1 MAKPRP
7 KEQPEEQKPPVVDD
21 RSRRAFLDELEGRV
35 PVEAEAGAPKR
46 RVRVTDDREK
56 GPAVAP
62 LPADSLEAVLP
73 DRPKKSDPKPGMF
86 DRAKHSSRWWVP
98 LVIVLALAG
107 VTVAGFL
114 FFSRST
120 KFAGTNIG
128 INFDLPTSVASGD
141 TVEVVVR
148 YHNDETVDIKS
159 ATLALV
165 YPNGFTV
172 TETSR
177 TTTDDLKGAF
187 ELGTIR
193 SGAVG
198 EIVITGKVV
207 GAVGTELFYS
217 GTLSYRPANYNSD
230 FQTTGSG
237 RVAIGSSIVTLSL
250 DGPANIA
257 PGVDGNWTINYENTS
272 DQELGAM
279 QIEATLPVSLTVK
292 KSEPKPTDGNNKWR
306 LEKLAPSAKGKITVT
321 GSLEA
326 KSGDSAEFL
335 VILSLIQTGGTA
347 ERQAEDSF
355 LTAVVDSGLTVVV
368 AANSATESS
377 IIKPGDTLTYSI
389 RLENNHDA
397 EVSDVVVKA
406 EFDGALF
413 DLSKLQDPAK
423 GILKDGV
430 ITWTK
435 ANVPDLGLIKAK
447 DNVTITLTVPTIAP
461 TPAKTDTDRNP
472 QGTMTVTVSSP
483 NIPSTSLKPVVA
495 ITKVQTTMNFSADAR
510 YYNDQGQAVGS
521 GPVPPK
527 VGQTTAYRVTW
538 SVITTTNDVTG
549 FAVTA
554 ILPNQVLWT
563 GKNIGRDA
571 GDIAF
576 DPVSRTVTW
585 NINKVPGGTGSR
597 YAILTAS
604 FEVSVT
610 PSADQVGSVV
620 ILSEAASAT
629 GTDDSTKQPVTATA
643 ESLTTDV
650 LNDPTAAGEGKV
662 VP

>member
-7 KEQPEEQKPPVVDD
+7 KEQSEEQKPPVVDD

-35 PVEAEAGAPKR
+35 PVEAETSAPKR
-46 RVRVTDDREK
+46 RVRVSDDREN
-56 GPAVAP
+56 GPAVTP
-62 LPADSLEAVLP
+62 LPTDSLEAVLP
-73 DRPKKSDPKPGMF
+73 DRPKKSDLKPGMF
-86 DRAKHSSRWWVP
+86 DRAKHSSRWWIP

-107 VTVAGFL
+107 VTVAGYV

-207 GAVGTELFYS
+207 GTVGTELLYS

-237 RVAIGSSIVTLSL
+237 RVMIGSSIVTLSL

-279 QIEATLPVSLTVK
+279 QIEATLPESLTVK
-292 KSEPKPTDGNNKWR
+292 KSEPKATDGNNRWR
-306 LEKLAPSAKGKITVT
+306 LEKLAAGTKGKITVT
-321 GSLEA
+321 GSLDA

-335 VILSLIQTGGTA
+335 VTLSLLQTGGTA

-368 AANSATESS
+368 VANSATESS
-377 IIKPGDTLTYSI
+377 VIKPGDTLTYSI

-397 EVSDVVVKA
+397 EVSDVTVKA
-406 EFDGALF
+406 EFDGTIF
-413 DLSKLQDPAK
+413 DLPKLQDPAK
-423 GILKDGV
+423 GVLKEGV

-447 DNVTITLTVPTIAP
+447 DNVTITLTVPTVAP
-461 TPAKTDTDRNP
+461 TPAKADTDRNP

-483 NIPSTSLKPVVA
+483 NIPSTALKPVVT

-571 GDIAF
+571 GDITF

-604 FEVSVT
+604 FEVSIT

-629 GTDDSTKQPVTATA
+629 GTDDSTKQSVTATA